1 MFKSFCTALLFSAAC
16 FCSFVV
22 STQEAKA
29 EEDSFEKKI
38 KELNIPDKYQLPEI
52 VIGNEN
58 APHLLIVYTSFSCA
72 VCKKFHD
79 VELPKLIAKYVKKGR
94 LKIYLRVYLDDQ
106 AALDSAVLMRAF
118 YDAKSK
124 DSLKPYKIIFDNQ
137 SAWRKSDDPR
147 YFLRQIF
154 IDSGY
159 DTKKIDKHLDLEGTD
174 YKRLAAGLMKAMQQ
188 AILLGIKTAPSFI
201 VDGKVCIGN
210 LTADEIAKTIKL
222 DK

>member
-1 MFKSFCTALLFSAAC
+1 MFKSFCTALLLSAAC

-22 STQEAKA
+22 NTQEAKA

-79 VELPKLIAKYVKKGR
+79 VELPKLIAKYVKKGK
-94 LKIYLRVYLDDQ
+94 LKIYLRAYLDDQ

-118 YDAKSK
+118 YNAKSK
-124 DSLKPYKIIFDNQ
+124 DPLKPYKIIFDNQ
-137 SAWRKSDDPR
+137 LAWRKSDDPKN
-147 YFLRQIF
+147 FLNQVF
-154 IDSGY
+154 IKSGY
-159 DTKKIDKHLDLEGTD
+159 SSEKVAQYSNHDSKD

-188 AILLGIKTAPSFI
+188 AILLGIETAPSFV
-201 VDGKVCIGN
+201 VDGKVCIGS
-210 LTADEIAKTIKL
+210 LTADEIAKMTNL
-222 DK
+222 E

>member
-1 MFKSFCTALLFSAAC
+1 MFKSFCKALLLSAAC
-16 FCSFVV
+16 FCGFVV
-22 STQEAKA
+22 GTQEAKA

-38 KELNIPDKYQLPEI
+38 KELNIPDKYNLDDI
-52 VIGNEN
+52 VIGDKN

-79 VELPKLIAKYVKKGR
+79 VELPKLIAKYVKKGQ
-94 LKIYLRVYLDDQ
+94 LKIYLRAYLDDQ

-124 DSLKPYKIIFDNQ
+124 DPLKPYKIIFDNQ
-137 SAWRKSDDPR
+137 LAWRKSDNPR
-147 YFLRQIF
+147 YFLRQVF
-154 IDSGY
+154 IDAGY

-188 AILLGIKTAPSFI
+188 AILLGVETAPSFI
-201 VDGKVCIGN
+201 VDGKICIGS
-210 LTADEIAKTIKL
+210 LTADEIAKMAKL
-222 DK
+222 E